1 MTTPRGTTNIPQSSP
16 RTAVRR
22 NLLTEF
28 NEVDSPVCPM
38 YREDLN
44 TPCVETELATTE
56 GTAYVSNSTGWGQ
69 LIGFWF
75 GVIPIFTTLLYVA
88 YQFFPGGIEGE
99 WRSSSPGKR
108 RAAEAVGH
116 ASDGYIDW
124 PGANSDNDS
133 SSSNYQRTTTN
144 DKLVDDENGRDVTE
158 ESEDF
163 PSCYKINASKN
174 KRGFYVDG
182 LIQVP
187 GNNACLR
194 RTNWIIASQDISVP
208 PGHEV
213 VIQTEFTY
221 PENSEGIPVV
231 LSEFLHKHKLL
242 VARTLL
248 NARTFNGYLRL
259 FNLGRAVVTVKR
271 NARIAIFSP
280 VIKVSNSERL
290 NSEEVYL
297 VEEKNP
303 KELPAHL
310 IPVYEKEM
318 PSKTVN
324 TPELDPSSNSKDAAE
339 TPRVGKANAPKTN
352 PKLCIPIQ
360 DPPRTDQP
368 RDQQTVGMPKKTMRG
383 RVIRKPQRYYEDCIM

>member
-56 GTAYVSNSTGWGQ
+56 VYCINAGNQ
-69 LIGFWF
+69 LEDQVEDIDNVPC
-75 GVIPIFTTLLYVA
+75 GVRLQEYKFSCK
-88 YQFFPGGIEGE
+88 EGE

-231 LSEFLHKHKLL
+231 LSDFLHKHKLL

-368 RDQQTVGMPKKTMRG
+368 RGQQTVGMPKKTMRG
-383 RVIRKPQRYYEDCIM
+383 RVIRKPKRYYEDCIM